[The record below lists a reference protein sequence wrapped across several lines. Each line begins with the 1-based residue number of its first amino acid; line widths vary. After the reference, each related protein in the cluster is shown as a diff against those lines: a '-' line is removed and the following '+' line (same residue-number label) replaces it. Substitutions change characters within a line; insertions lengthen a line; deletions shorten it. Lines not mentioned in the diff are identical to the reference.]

1 MGFGSTGG
9 FAVDS
14 FPMVPGLGQAVET
27 VWRWYTRARGML
39 GALSRQP
46 RAERPHIIPISSIH
60 HQYIPLGRLVQIYI
74 SVHPHHVF
82 RSISPSHRPNPPG
95 TSQGA
100 WIQPHASP
108 LARCHHPRTP
118 ARTRPPCP
126 RGLPPPLR
134 ANWSTPLLRDA
145 QHPVADWS
153 IPLPRCMIL
162 FLPPPPR
169 LLAPLAAAR
178 APPTK
183 ATQPTGS
190 PSSPLAG
197 APLEGEPLWHHRAT
211 RGLPGVGYPPGAR
224 PSTTPA
230 RAGVVHNRPRD
241 TPCRRRAPALTLR
254 ACQRPAVPAAHPPP
268 VRERRAPCPVRLAQ
282 SCLSTY
288 PPTPFG
294 SKMVNV
300 V

>member
-1 MGFGSTGG
+1 MSSDIYPPPIVPTHQGPPRGPGSSPMPPRWP
-9 FAVDS
+9 AVIT
-14 FPMVPGLGQAVET
+14 PAP
-27 VWRWYTRARGML
+27 
-39 GALSRQP
+39 
-46 RAERPHIIPISSIH
+46 
-60 HQYIPLGRLVQIYI
+60 
-74 SVHPHHVF
+74 
-82 RSISPSHRPNPPG
+82 PPG
-95 TSQGA
+95 RGRHAPGDS
-100 WIQPHASP
+100 PHPSAP
-108 LARCHHPRTP
+108 TGQ
-118 ARTRPPCP
+118 PPC
-126 RGLPPPLR
+126 GV
-134 ANWSTPLLRDA
+134 TPNTPSPTG
-145 QHPVADWS
+145 QFP
-153 IPLPRCMIL
+153 
-162 FLPPPPR
+162 

-211 RGLPGVGYPPGAR
+211 RGLPGVGCPPGAR

-230 RAGVVHNRPRD
+230 RAGVVHHRPRD

>member
-1 MGFGSTGG
+1 VTPNTPSPTGQ
-9 FAVDS
+9 S
-14 FPMVPGLGQAVET
+14 
-27 VWRWYTRARGML
+27 
-39 GALSRQP
+39 
-46 RAERPHIIPISSIH
+46 
-60 HQYIPLGRLVQIYI
+60 
-74 SVHPHHVF
+74 
-82 RSISPSHRPNPPG
+82 
-95 TSQGA
+95 
-100 WIQPHASP
+100 
-108 LARCHHPRTP
+108 
-118 ARTRPPCP
+118 
-126 RGLPPPLR
+126 
-134 ANWSTPLLRDA
+134 
-145 QHPVADWS
+145 
-153 IPLPRCMIL
+153 PLPRCMIL
-162 FLPPPPR
+162 FLPPPPS
-169 LLAPLAAAR
+169 AGAAR
-178 APPTK
+178 RRPRPTHQGHPANWRTLPP
-183 ATQPTGS
+183 P
-190 PSSPLAG
+190 AG

-288 PPTPFG
+288 PPPPFG